1 MTLEGPPVVTLRGAV
16 AMANG
21 FPLLSGVDLELAPS
35 SLTVLVGA
43 NGAGKTS
50 LLQLLAGLIG
60 LTSGEGTVLGFN
72 LATDDRRLLRRH
84 VGWLGHEGSFYD
96 DLTVREN
103 LTFAAKA
110 LDRPLD
116 DLSSVLARVDLEGR
130 RDTIAKSLS
139 AGSADDSVWRG
150 CYFVDRS
157 SGCSTN
163 PTRRSTT
170 RVGRSSTRCSRSHRP
185 RGDGRRQLPRP
196 TSQCA
201 ARPDNADDG
210 RRAGR
215 DAVIRTALFVAT
227 KDLRI
232 EVRSRVLL
240 WQVVPFGVMALLLS
254 GLALGPQQVGHSS
267 AAPGL
272 STWSSSSWR
281 Y

>member
-72 LATDDRRLLRRH
+72 LAPDDRRLLRRH

-139 AGSADDSVWRG
+139 AGQRRRLGLAWLLLRRPQLWLLDEPYASLDDE
-150 CYFVDRS
+150 
-157 SGCSTN
+157 
-163 PTRRSTT
+163 
-170 RVGRSSTRCSRSHRP
+170 GRTFF
-185 RGDGRRQLPRP
+185 D
-196 TSQCA
+196 
-201 ARPDNADDG
+201 
-210 RRAGR
+210 
-215 DAVIRTALFVAT
+215 
-227 KDLRI
+227 
-232 EVRSRVLL
+232 
-240 WQVVPFGVMALLLS
+240 ALLGEVIDRGATVVVSSHDPLRS
-254 GLALGPQQVGHSS
+254 AQLAPITLTMVGGRVVT
-267 AAPGL
+267 P
-272 STWSSSSWR
+272 
-281 Y
+281 